1 MRLGWPLKGG
11 SVTHRAGGK
20 GTEMPIR
27 VTASGR
33 YFATVRHD
41 VLRFTSRECQ
51 LMRMAQASDQWT
63 AEMVRALPDDGN
75 RYEVVAGE
83 LLVSPAPVW
92 RHGDAVAEL
101 HVLLHGYCRE
111 HHVGHVKIAPQ
122 DVEFDER
129 NMVEP
134 DVFVV
139 PLVAGVKPREWSE
152 VRRLL
157 LAVEVL
163 SPSTARHDR
172 FTKRRL
178 YQSRGVPE
186 YWIVD
191 PDARLLERWRPGD
204 ERPEVVEGTL
214 AWQPDGTRPP
224 LLIDLPAYFAEV
236 LGDRVR

>member
-1 MRLGWPLKGG
+1 MG
-11 SVTHRAGGK
+11 
-20 GTEMPIR
+20 MPH
-27 VTASGR
+27 T
-33 YFATVRHD
+33 TDH
-41 VLRFTSRECQ
+41 
-51 LMRMAQASDQWT
+51 WT
-63 AEMVRALPDDGN
+63 ADMVRALPDDGN

-83 LLVSPAPVW
+83 LLVTPAPTW

-101 HVLLHGYCRE
+101 YSLLRGYCRE
-111 HHVGHVKIAPQ
+111 HHAGHVKIAPQ
-122 DVEFDER
+122 DLEFDES

-139 PLVAGVKPREWSE
+139 PLVAGAKPREWSE

-178 YQSRGVPE
+178 YQSREVPE

-191 PDARLLERWRPGD
+191 PDALLFERWRPGD
-204 ERPEVVEGTL
+204 ERPEVVEHTL
-214 AWQPDGTRPP
+214 DWQPEGTRPP

-236 LGDRVR
+236 LGNQDG